1 VRAAIDKT
9 LSNRTIN
16 LSNEQ
21 VTANSRYASGV
32 IQYVIAFNII
42 RQAMLRLLQRRRGSE

>member
-1 VRAAIDKT
+1 VRATIDTT

-42 RQAMLRLLQRRRGSE
+42 TTTNTAAIASPKI